1 MARKQND
8 PRQAVA
14 IAYDG
19 LCLFEFGVATEL
31 FGLPRPELDVDW
43 YDFCTISIDPS
54 PIAAIGGVRLD
65 ADQDLDAVAAAGT
78 IVIPGWKGPNIEPP
92 PELLDALRTAHA
104 RGARIMT
111 ICSGVFALA
120 ATGLLDGLEATTH
133 WRYTDALRSQ
143 HPAIRVVP
151 DVLFVDNDQ
160 LLTSAG
166 SAAGLDLGLHLIR
179 RDYGADIANQVARR
193 LVLPPQR
200 DGGQAQFI
208 ARSADEVASSRPDIA
223 QTLEWALGHLDR
235 HLEVADL
242 AEHAA
247 MSPRTFARRFTA
259 DTGTTPHRWL
269 TRQRVIAAQ
278 SLLETTDEPIDRI
291 ASHCGF
297 GSAATLRRHF
307 ASVVQTTPTAYRA
320 RFQTTAAS

>member
-1 MARKQND
+1 MND
-8 PRQAVA
+8 PQQTVA

-31 FGLPRPELDVDW
+31 FGLPRPELDMDW
-43 YDFCTISIDPS
+43 YTFRTISIDAGPLT
-54 PIAAIGGVRLD
+54 ALGGVRLE
-65 ADQDLDAVAAAGT
+65 ADHDLDALAGAGT
-78 IVIPGWKGPNIEPP
+78 IVIPGWKGPDVEPP

-111 ICSGVFALA
+111 ICSGVFVLA

-133 WRYTDALRSQ
+133 WRYTDDLRARR
-143 HPAIRVVP
+143 PAITVVP
-151 DVLFVDNDQ
+151 DVLFVDNGQ

-179 RDYGADIANQVARR
+179 RDHGADVANRVARR

-208 ARSADEVASSRPDIA
+208 VRSIDERTATETGIA
-223 QTLEWALGHLDR
+223 QTLDWALERLAEP
-235 HLEVADL
+235 LEVADL
-242 AEHAA
+242 AAHAA
-247 MSPRTFARRFTA
+247 MSPRTFARRFAA

-278 SLLETTDEPIDRI
+278 TLLETTDEPIDRV
-291 ASHCGF
+291 ATECGF

-307 ASVVQTTPTAYRA
+307 TALVQTTPTAYRS
-320 RFQTTAAS
+320 RFRAAPAPA

>member
-1 MARKQND
+1 MRTTND

-43 YDFCTISIDPS
+43 YDFRTISVDAA
-54 PIAAIGGVRLD
+54 PITALGGIRLE
-65 ADQDLDAVAAAGT
+65 ADHDLDAIATAGT
-78 IVIPGWKGPNIEPP
+78 IVIPGWKGADVEPP
-92 PELLDALRTAHA
+92 AELLDALRLAHA
-104 RGARIMT
+104 REARIMT

-133 WRYTDALRSQ
+133 WRYTDALQSQ
-143 HPAIRVVP
+143 YPAIRVVP

-179 RDYGADIANQVARR
+179 RDHGADIANRVARR

-208 ARSADEVASSRPDIA
+208 ARSSDDVAASRPDIA
-223 QTLEWALGHLDR
+223 QTLDWALQHLDQR
-235 HLEVADL
+235 LEVAEL
-242 AEHAA
+242 AEHAS
-247 MSPRTFARRFTA
+247 MSPRTFARRFAA
-259 DTGTTPHRWL
+259 DTGTTPHRWV
-269 TRQRVIAAQ
+269 TQQRVIAAQ
-278 SLLETTDEPIDRI
+278 SLLETTDEPIDLI
-291 ASHCGF
+291 AAHCGF

-307 ASVVQTTPTAYRA
+307 AAHVHTTPTAYRS
-320 RFQTTAAS
+320 RFQTAAAS